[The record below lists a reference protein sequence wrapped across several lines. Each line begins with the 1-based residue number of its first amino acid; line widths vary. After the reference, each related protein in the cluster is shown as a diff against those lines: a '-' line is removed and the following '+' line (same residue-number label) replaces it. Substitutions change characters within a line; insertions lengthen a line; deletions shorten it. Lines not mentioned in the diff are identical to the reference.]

1 MEKTFFEK
9 FNKYTPDENARK
21 ILAGIS
27 RYSFRADREKRIL
40 EISIDLPSAAPKNA
54 LYSIEKAIAA
64 AYNLRLVRILP
75 HYPENLFT
83 LDYMHEVVTEAHRV
97 GYVTNGFFD
106 SYALSEDGD
115 TIKIAIDFPDGGVG
129 LVCKAGT
136 EDIMSRIIEAEF
148 GIRKKIKIVGSGKAS
163 EHFRAFDE
171 GKKQELERMNAEA
184 AERARDAAKQREAEK
199 AKAEKEDARAD
210 MVRVNS
216 LTADGDKFEKKDE
229 FVYKC
234 GYMTFDVSSPEF
246 IYGEPFEIEPISIRG
261 ALDTHPKK
269 AVILGQVNQYESA
282 VSRSGEKLMMTI
294 GLTDNDASINLKLT
308 LPVEEGTP
316 LEKLIKKAGRTI
328 KRGISDVV
336 TVYSL
341 WVAVCGGIK
350 FDKYDGENVFSVD
363 SIAKVA
369 FVPRKDNAPEKRV
382 ELHMHTNMSTMD
394 ALTFPEFAVET
405 AESWGWDALA
415 VTDHGNVQAF
425 PILKDSTSKRDIKI
439 LYGMEAYYVDDTA
452 RALYGDCDLRF
463 SDGEFCV
470 FDIETTGLSV
480 LTCKITEIGAVLVK
494 GGEVIDRFDTFVDPE
509 CEIPANITEL
519 TGITDEMVKGA
530 PSQLEAVKKFLEF
543 AGGRLLIA
551 HNAGFDTSFI
561 RKVCEDNKIVFSN
574 PYLDTVALSRYLSPE
589 LKKHKLDSLAE
600 YYGLGDFNHHRACD
614 DAEMLALIFFKMTE
628 KLLGEGVATVSEMN
642 SVMADKADPLKLK
655 PYHMIIIAKNAVGLK
670 NLYKLISKSYL
681 NYFKRFP
688 RIPRTVLSEYRDGLI
703 IGSACEAGE
712 LFRAILDNKPEADI
726 ERIASFY
733 DYLEIQPLCNNNFLI
748 TSGAVVD
755 EEALRNIN
763 RRIVALGEK
772 LHKPVCATTDSHF
785 LNKEDEIY
793 RKILLKGQKFAD
805 ADRDVGLY
813 LRTTEEMLDEFAYL
827 GKEKAYEVVVTNTR
841 AIADRCEKILPIPD
855 GAFTPKIEGAED
867 ELQQMCRERAM
878 DWYGFNGE
886 VPEIVTARLDRELS
900 SIIKNGFAVLYLI
913 AQKLVGYSESQ
924 GYLVGSRGSVG
935 SSFVATMA
943 GISEVNPLPP
953 HYRCPKC
960 KYSEFIQDGSVG
972 SGFDLPEKNCPHCG
986 TRMIPDGHDI
996 PFETFLGFYGDK
1008 SPDIDLNFSG
1018 EVQGRVHKYTEEL
1031 FGHENVFRA
1040 GTLGTLAS
1048 KTAFGYVMKYLDEKG
1063 ITVNKAE
1070 VNRLVNGCVGVKRTT
1085 GQHPGGIVVIPREY
1099 DVTDF
1104 TPVQHPA
1111 DDPNS
1116 DIITTHFAFAYM
1128 HDTILKLDE
1137 LGHDMPTKYKWLEKY
1152 TGLSVMDVPM
1162 NDPAVYELFL
1172 SLKPLGLKQGDIDC
1186 NVGTWGLPEFGTRF
1200 VQKMLEEAKPRTFS
1214 DLLQISGLSHGT
1226 DVWTGNAQDLIRDG
1240 ICSISEVVGTRDSIM
1255 LTLIRY
1261 GVENSHAFKIMES
1274 VRKGKGLTPEWE
1286 QEMRDANVPD
1296 WYIGSCKKI
1305 KYMFPKAHAAAYN
1318 MSAIRLG
1325 WFKVHHPLEFYAAY
1339 FTVAPSG
1346 FDSAIVTGGRASV
1359 KAEMQAINERAKNKT
1374 STAKDGESM
1383 TYLQIADESMARGIG
1398 YLPVDLYKSGSREFL
1413 PEDRVHNKIRVPLN
1427 SLSGLGDSAAEK
1439 IVQERE
1445 HGEFLSREDLQLRTG
1460 LSKAV
1465 MQVLEDAGV
1474 LRGLDD
1480 TNQMSLLG
1488 AIDGG
1493 HYDKPSASDDDDGI
1507 TDAAAAAAEP
1517 RQSDDGGF
1525 GSGDQMSLF

>member
-1 MEKTFFEK
+1 MEKNFFEK
-9 FNKYTPDENARK
+9 FSKYDPDEKARK

-27 RYSFRADREKRIL
+27 RYTVKADREHRMIEIGVDLENPVKKADLYRI
-40 EISIDLPSAAPKNA
+40 ED
-54 LYSIEKAIAA
+54 AIAA
-64 AYNLRLVRILP
+64 AYDLRSVRILP
-75 HYPENLFT
+75 HYPADSFYF
-83 LDYMHEVVTEAHRV
+83 DYVHEIITEAHRI
-97 GYVTNGFFD
+97 GYVTSGFFGNY
-106 SYALSEDGD
+106 SLTEDDG
-115 TIKIAIDFPDGGVG
+115 TIKIAIDFSAGGVG

-136 EDIMSRIIEAEF
+136 PELMSGIIEAEF
-148 GIRKKIKIVGSGKAS
+148 GIKKDVRIVESG
-163 EHFRAFDE
+163 RFDDRRQRFAQSR
-171 GKKQELERMNAEA
+171 KQELEVMRAEA
-184 AERARDAAKQREAEK
+184 EAQAREAARQRALQEEAEQK
-199 AKAEKEDARAD
+199 KAEESSYE
-210 MVRVNS
+210 RVNS
-216 LTADGDKFEKKDE
+216 LYTTPGVFEMREDGTCKS
-229 FVYKC
+229 
-234 GYMTFDVSSPEF
+234 GYMIFDLNNPEY
-246 IYGEPFEIEPISIRG
+246 IYGEPFELAPISIRG
-261 ALDTHPKK
+261 ALDMSGQKK
-269 AVILGQVNQYESA
+269 VAVLGRVNQYESKL
-282 VSRSGEKLMMTI
+282 SRSGEKLMMTVGI
-294 GLTDNDASINLKLT
+294 TDNDSSVNMKLS
-308 LPVEEGTP
+308 LPVDEGNA
-316 LEKLIKKAGRTI
+316 LEKIIKKSGRTI

-341 WVAVCGGIK
+341 WVCAYGSIKPDK
-350 FDKYDGENVFSVD
+350 FDEENVLNVS
-363 SIAKVA
+363 SIAKVTP
-369 FVPRKDNAPEKRV
+369 VPRTDNAPEKRV
-382 ELHMHTNMSTMD
+382 ELHMHTNLSTMD

-405 AESWGWDALA
+405 AESWGWDSLA

-425 PILKDSTSKRDIKI
+425 PILKDCTAKKDIKI

-452 RALYGDCDLRF
+452 RAVYGDCDLRF
-463 SDGEFCV
+463 ADDEFCV

-480 LTCKITEIGAVLVK
+480 LTCKITEIGAVRVK
-494 GGEVIDRFDTFVDPE
+494 GGKVIARFNTFVDPE
-509 CEIPANITEL
+509 MHIPENITEL
-519 TGITDEMVKGA
+519 TGITDEMVAGA
-530 PSQLEAVKKFLEF
+530 PSQLSAVQSFLEF
-543 AGGRLLIA
+543 AGDRLLIA
-551 HNAGFDTSFI
+551 HNAGFDISFI
-561 RKVCEDNKIVFSN
+561 RKVCEDNKIVFPN

-614 DAEMLALIFFKMTE
+614 DAEMLAMIFFKMSG
-628 KLLGEGVATVSEMN
+628 KLLSEGVATVSEMN
-642 SVMADKADPLKLK
+642 TVMADKADPLKLRT
-655 PYHMIIIAKNAVGLK
+655 YHMIIIAKNLIGLK

-681 NYFKRFP
+681 NYFRRFP
-688 RIPRTVLSEYRDGLI
+688 RIPRSLLNEYRDGLI

-733 DYLEIQPLCNNNFLI
+733 DYLEIQPICNNRFLI
-748 TSGAVVD
+748 RNGSVAD
-755 EEALRNIN
+755 EEGLRDLN

-772 LHKPVCATTDSHF
+772 LNIPVCATTDSHF

-793 RKILLKGQKFAD
+793 RKILLKGQKYAD
-805 ADRDVGLY
+805 GDQDVGLY
-813 LRTTEEMLDEFAYL
+813 LRTTDEMLEEFSYL

-841 AIADRCEKILPIPD
+841 AVAAECEKILPIPD

-960 KYSEFIQDGSVG
+960 RFSEFITDGSVG

-1048 KTAFGYVMKYLDEKG
+1048 KTAYGYVMKYLDEKG
-1063 ITVNKAE
+1063 VSVNKAE
-1070 VNRLVNGCVGVKRTT
+1070 INRLVNGCVGVKRTT

-1162 NDPAVYELFL
+1162 NDPQVYELFL
-1172 SLKPLGLKQGDIDC
+1172 SLKPLGIKEGDIDC
-1186 NVGTWGLPEFGTRF
+1186 NVGTWALPEFGTRF
-1200 VQKMLEEAKPRTFS
+1200 VQKMLEEAKPKTFS

-1240 ICSISEVVGTRDSIM
+1240 ICTISEVVGTRDSIM

-1325 WFKVHHPLEFYAAY
+1325 WFKVHRPLEFYAAF

-1346 FDSAIVTGGRASV
+1346 FDSSIVIKGRSAV

-1374 STAKDGESM
+1374 STPKDGDSM
-1383 TYLQIADESMARGIG
+1383 TYLQIVDESMARSIG
-1398 YLPVDLYKSGSREFL
+1398 YLPVDIYRSGSREFL
-1413 PEDRVHNKIRVPLN
+1413 PEDKVNKKIRVPLN
-1427 SLSGLGDSAAEK
+1427 SLPGLGDTVADK
-1439 IVQERE
+1439 IVQVRE
-1445 HGEFLSREDLQLRTG
+1445 EGEFLSREDLRLRAG
-1460 LSKAV
+1460 ISKAV
-1465 MQVLEDAGV
+1465 MQILEDAGV
-1474 LRGLDD
+1474 LAGLND
-1480 TNQMSLLG
+1480 TNQMSLFG
-1488 AIDGG
+1488 ASHKKHQADE
-1493 HYDKPSASDDDDGI
+1493 KPEDTLPVNTQTFAQNSEDETFSG
-1507 TDAAAAAAEP
+1507 
-1517 RQSDDGGF
+1517 
-1525 GSGDQMSLF
+1525 GDQLSLF

>member
-1 MEKTFFEK
+1 MEKTFLEK
-9 FNKYTPDENARK
+9 FAKYDPDETARK
-21 ILAGIS
+21 ILAGVS
-27 RYSFRADREKRIL
+27 RYSIKADRERRMI
-40 EISIDLPSAAPKNA
+40 ETEVDLDTPIKKDE
-54 LYSIEKAIAA
+54 LYKIEGDIAA
-64 AYNLRLVRILP
+64 AYELSSVRILP
-75 HYPENLFT
+75 HYPPDTFT
-83 LDYMHEVVTEAHRV
+83 IDYVHEAIIEAHRI
-97 GYVTNGFFD
+97 GYVASGFFG
-106 SYALSEDGD
+106 SYMLRQKGD
-115 TIKIAIDFPDGGVG
+115 TVEIAIDFSSGGVG

-136 EDIMSRIIEAEF
+136 DDIISRIIEAEF
-148 GIRKKIKIVGSGKAS
+148 GVKINVVVKESGRAD
-163 EHFRAFDE
+163 ERERAFAE
-171 GKKQELERMNAEA
+171 NRRRELDALQIEAEAAAREAAAERAAREAAEA
-184 AERARDAAKQREAEK
+184 AEK
-199 AKAEKEDARAD
+199 EKEDPRASFKK
-210 MVRVNS
+210 VAS
-216 LTADGDKFEKKDE
+216 LYEDCRFEKLDD
-229 FVYKC
+229 FVWKC
-234 GYMTFDVSSPEF
+234 GYMTFDASSPEF
-246 IYGEPFEIEPISIRG
+246 ILGEPMPIEPTPIRVAISG
-261 ALDTHPKK
+261 GTKK
-269 AVILGQVNQYESA
+269 VCLLGRVNQYESK
-282 VSRSGEKLMMTI
+282 VSRSGEKLLMTVGI
-294 GLTDNDASINLKLT
+294 TDNDASVNMKLS
-308 LPVEEGTP
+308 LPVEEGTA
-316 LEKLIKKAGRTI
+316 LEKLIKKSGRTI

-341 WVAVCGGIK
+341 WIAAFGTVK
-350 FDKYDGENVFSVD
+350 FDKFEEDTILAVT
-363 SIAKVA
+363 SIAKISHI
-369 FVPRKDNAPEKRV
+369 PRKDNAPEKRV
-382 ELHMHTNMSTMD
+382 ELHMHTNLSTMD

-425 PILKDSTSKRDIKI
+425 PILKDCTAKKDIKI
-439 LYGMEAYYVDDTA
+439 LYGMEAYYVDDRA
-452 RALYGDCDLRF
+452 RAVYGECDLRF

-470 FDIETTGLSV
+470 FDIETTGLSA

-494 GGEVIDRFDTFVDPE
+494 GGKVIDRFNTFVDPE
-509 CEIPANITEL
+509 CHIPENITEL
-519 TGITDEMVKGA
+519 TGITDEMVAGA
-530 PSQLEAVKKFLEF
+530 PSQLDAVMKFLDF
-543 AGGRLLIA
+543 ASGRLLVA
-551 HNAGFDTSFI
+551 HNAGFDISFI

-600 YYGLGDFNHHRACD
+600 HYGLGDFNHHRACD
-614 DAEMLALIFFKMTE
+614 DAEMLSLIFFKMTE
-628 KLLGEGVATVSEMN
+628 KLLGEGVATVAEMN
-642 SVMADKADPLKLK
+642 AAMADKADPLKLR
-655 PYHMIIIAKNAVGLK
+655 PYHMIIIAKDLVGLK

-681 NYFKRFP
+681 DYFRRVP
-688 RIPRTVLSEYRDGLI
+688 RIPRSLLNEYRDGLI

-712 LFRAILDNKPEADI
+712 LFRAILDNKPASEI
-726 ERIASFY
+726 RNIAKFY
-733 DYLEIQPLCNNNFLI
+733 DYLEIQPICNNRFLVR
-748 TSGAVVD
+748 SGAVAD
-755 EEALRNIN
+755 DDGLRALN
-763 RRIVALGEK
+763 RRIVELGEK
-772 LHKPVCATTDSHF
+772 LNIPVCATTDSHF
-785 LNKEDEIY
+785 LNAEDEIY
-793 RKILLKGQKFAD
+793 RKILLKGQKFSD
-805 ADRDVGLY
+805 GDSDVGLY
-813 LRTTEEMLDEFAYL
+813 LRTTEEMLEEFSYL

-855 GAFTPKIEGAED
+855 GAFTPKIDGAED
-867 ELQQMCRERAM
+867 DLQNMCRARAM
-878 DWYGFNGE
+878 DWYGYEGK
-886 VPEIVTARLDRELS
+886 VPELVTARLDRELD

-960 KYSEFIQDGSVG
+960 RFSEFITDGSVG

-986 TRMIPDGHDI
+986 QRMIPDGHDI

-1063 ITVNKAE
+1063 IAVNKGE

-1116 DIITTHFAFAYM
+1116 DIVTTHFAFAYM

-1162 NDPAVYELFL
+1162 NDPEVYELFL
-1172 SLKPLGLKQGDIDC
+1172 SLRPLGLKEGDIDC
-1186 NVGTWGLPEFGTRF
+1186 NVGTWALPEFGTRF
-1200 VQKMLEEAKPRTFS
+1200 VQKMLEEAKPKTFS

-1226 DVWTGNAQDLIRDG
+1226 DVWTGNAQDLIKDG
-1240 ICSISEVVGTRDSIM
+1240 ICTISEVVGTRDSIM

-1325 WFKVHHPLEFYAAY
+1325 WFKVHRPLEFYAAF

-1346 FDSAIVTGGRASV
+1346 FDSSLVTRGRTAV
-1359 KAEMQAINERAKNKT
+1359 KGEMQAIVDRAKNKT
-1374 STAKDGESM
+1374 STPKDDDSM
-1383 TYLQIADESMARGIG
+1383 TYLQIVDESMARGIG
-1398 YLPVDLYKSGSREFL
+1398 YLPVDLYKSGAREFL
-1413 PEDRVHNKIRVPLN
+1413 PEDKIGKRIRVPFN
-1427 SLSGLGDSAAEK
+1427 SLPGLGDTVAEK
-1439 IVQERE
+1439 IVQVRE
-1445 HGEFLSREDLQLRTG
+1445 DGEFLSREDLRLRVG

-1465 MQVLEDAGV
+1465 MQILDDAGV
-1474 LRGLDD
+1474 LRGLDE
-1480 TNQMSLLG
+1480 TNQMSLFG
-1488 AIDGG
+1488 ADQQKNESVTDDTPTLSDTGDTFAQNNIEDA
-1493 HYDKPSASDDDDGI
+1493 YD
-1507 TDAAAAAAEP
+1507 
-1517 RQSDDGGF
+1517 
-1525 GSGDQMSLF
+1525 GDQISLFG